1 MAIDTL
7 LKRRAVIDFGMPSG
21 TRIPSGMST
30 AFERGTTLGLYY
42 IEPGQIDFGT
52 PTDGWNFGSGS
63 SAWNFE
69 NQVSVLEF
77 GTDTTV
83 WSFGD

>member
-52 PTDGWNFGSGS
+52 PTDGWNF
-63 SAWNFE
+63 E